1 VVTWGKAAG
10 LVKQYCN
17 TEAMAAHLTG
27 ISRHIA
33 SGAQALLILDQ
44 PGWHASAALAVP
56 ANIRLLPLQPKCPEL
71 NPVEKVWQFLR
82 DNWLSNIIFTSY
94 DNIFDHCCR
103 AWNNLIEQ
111 PQRITFIGLRQWAHR

>member
-44 PGWHASAALAVP
+44 PGWHASAALDVTP
-56 ANIRLLPLQPKCPEL
+56 
-71 NPVEKVWQFLR
+71 
-82 DNWLSNIIFTSY
+82 TS
-94 DNIFDHCCR
+94 DFCR
-103 AWNNLIEQ
+103 CRPNA
-111 PQRITFIGLRQWAHR
+111 PS